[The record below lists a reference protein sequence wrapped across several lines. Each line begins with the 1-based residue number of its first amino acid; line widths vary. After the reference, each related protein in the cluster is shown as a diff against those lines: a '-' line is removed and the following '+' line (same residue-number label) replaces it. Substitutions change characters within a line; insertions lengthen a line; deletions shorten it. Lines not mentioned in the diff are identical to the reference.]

1 MIVVDTNVIG
11 YLFLSSERSM
21 LAEGALRKD
30 SEWAAPII
38 WRSELRKVLVL
49 YIRKNIISLEHA
61 QGIMNSALELMMER
75 EYEVSSYEVLRLA
88 SESKCS
94 AYDCEFIAAANDLK
108 VPLITVDK
116 QLLREFPAVT
126 VSLTTFC
133 GLSRVKTPINQ
144 PVERTR

>member
-11 YLFLSSERSM
+11 YLFLSSEQSILSERS
-21 LAEGALRKD
+21 LKKD

-38 WRSELRKVLVL
+38 WRSELRNVLVL
-49 YIRKNIISLEHA
+49 YMRKKIFSLDHA
-61 QGIMNSALELMMER
+61 QGIMNSALELMRGR

-108 VPLITVDK
+108 VPLITVDN
-116 QLLREFPAVT
+116 QLLREFPAVA

-133 GLSRVKTPINQ
+133 
-144 PVERTR
+144 E